1 LSLPGCATECEK
13 ERKRADA
20 ERLKSETDRKVREK
34 VEQESLTLKEQL
46 VQVLKRLDRV
56 EDHQKADQSEIVRVH
71 CMVKEAV
78 DGVGGV
84 LKAVEAAQSS
94 FHTLER
100 NLLAKVVVL
109 ALSTRETGA
118 WKDDFLPRLYSFLAP
133 LQSFVLQHVI
143 D

>member
-1 LSLPGCATECEK
+1 MSAKFKSGKL
-13 ERKRADA
+13 
-20 ERLKSETDRKVREK
+20 LK
-34 VEQESLTLKEQL
+34 QLKDMMQ
-46 VQVLKRLDRV
+46 
-56 EDHQKADQSEIVRVH
+56 
-71 CMVKEAV
+71 VKEAV

-118 WKDDFLPRLYSFLAP
+118 WKDDFLPRLYSFFLDCSH
-133 LQSFVLQHVI
+133 LCCSM
-143 D
+143 

>member
-1 LSLPGCATECEK
+1 VSAKFKSGKL
-13 ERKRADA
+13 
-20 ERLKSETDRKVREK
+20 LK
-34 VEQESLTLKEQL
+34 QLKDIMQ
-46 VQVLKRLDRV
+46 
-56 EDHQKADQSEIVRVH
+56 
-71 CMVKEAV
+71 VKEAV

-109 ALSTRETGA
+109 ALSTIEIGA

-133 LQSFVLQHVI
+133 L
-143 D
+143 